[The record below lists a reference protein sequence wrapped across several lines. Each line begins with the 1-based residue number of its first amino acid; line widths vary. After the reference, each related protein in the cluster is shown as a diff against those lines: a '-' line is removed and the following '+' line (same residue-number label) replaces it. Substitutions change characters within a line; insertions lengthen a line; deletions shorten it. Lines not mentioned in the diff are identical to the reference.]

1 MSFAKILHLHVDNSP
16 LQVHG
21 NYVTAVLLRLVQKT
35 EIKAVLRIIM
45 FVLRL
50 IYMYIVTQ
58 WQFDRIQ

>member
-35 EIKAVLRIIM
+35 EIKAVLRIM